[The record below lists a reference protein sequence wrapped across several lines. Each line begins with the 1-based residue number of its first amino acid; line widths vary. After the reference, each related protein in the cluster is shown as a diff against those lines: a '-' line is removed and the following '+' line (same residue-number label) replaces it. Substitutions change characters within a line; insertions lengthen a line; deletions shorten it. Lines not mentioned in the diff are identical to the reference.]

1 MTARH
6 EFPPG
11 SGELWSGEVDRENVR
26 LPRAMRNHGGGGHGQ
41 RSLRCPSPL
50 GNVFETWGTWDC
62 LPREAVP

>member
-1 MTARH
+1 MSFHLGQENCGVVRWT
-6 EFPPG
+6 
-11 SGELWSGEVDRENVR
+11 DRENVR
-26 LPRAMRNHGGGGHGQ
+26 LLRAMRNHGGGGHGQ